1 MSPGADEKSIG
12 YPSVK
17 QAIEGLI
24 DTPGTEMT
32 IQNEWTVITRKIE
45 GKPVLWSFTP
55 QDHYAYPAV
64 ATPEIL
70 KDSDGLVCRHHISL
84 GS

>member
-1 MSPGADEKSIG
+1 MFSMSPGADEKSIG

-32 IQNEWTVITRKIE
+32 IQNE
-45 GKPVLWSFTP
+45 
-55 QDHYAYPAV
+55 
-64 ATPEIL
+64 
-70 KDSDGLVCRHHISL
+70 
-84 GS
+84 